1 MTKETLLMQYRSE
14 CQTALKSVV
23 NISETFKKVFMNA
36 MNLFMD
42 IPDRINFLQWGM
54 YVRFSEQTY
63 RNHFEND

>member
-1 MTKETLLMQYRSE
+1 MQYRSE

-23 NISETFKKVFMNA
+23 NISETFEKVFMNA
-36 MNLFMD
+36 MKLFMD
-42 IPDRINFLQWGM
+42 IPDRINFLRLGM